1 MDIRVEK
8 VRMLVAITE
17 RGNGKNLTR
26 RMETLGVG
34 CLMRC
39 YGQGTA
45 SSEMMERA
53 PSITAFMPEPHT
65 MPTV

>member
-26 RMETLGVG
+26 RMETMGVG

-45 SSEMMERA
+45 SSEMMD
-53 PSITAFMPEPHT
+53 F
-65 MPTV
+65 